1 MPVLAE
7 FTATLRN
14 NVELRSYEPTEQV
27 DTGEN
32 MAEEIILNP
41 LSDRYYV
48 VLAESPEGYYVV
60 KCLNVSQDTFVGRY
74 FSPLSSQDQTNSIFK
89 ETKEKDT
96 FHCKTLLGEILSAEK
111 VTLNRSVCVSINKV
125 ELNDF
130 ILTIAGIES
139 I

>member
-48 VLAESPEGYYVV
+48 VLADSPEGYYIV
-60 KCLNVSQDTFVGRY
+60 KCLNVTQDTFVGIY

-96 FHCKTLLGEILSAEK
+96 FECKPHQRRSLLI
-111 VTLNRSVCVSINKV
+111 TQFVC
-125 ELNDF
+125 L
-130 ILTIAGIES
+130 
-139 I
+139 